1 MSDAKKR
8 CNSKVNVKTT
18 KLQTGDQ
25 ILVHLSKVN
34 KSLPPFNAEPYVV
47 IDIKGPVVIF
57 WNNSEKTKMQNIPDS
72 VYVNYYD
79 IPGNDRATSEIN
91 NSASSLQSLY
101 LDGNATDNDME
112 Q

>member
-18 KLQTGDQ
+18 KIQTGDQ

-47 IDIKGPVVIF
+47 IDIKGTVVIF
-57 WNNSEKTKMQNIPDS
+57 
-72 VYVNYYD
+72 
-79 IPGNDRATSEIN
+79 
-91 NSASSLQSLY
+91 
-101 LDGNATDNDME
+101 
-112 Q
+112 

>member
-18 KLQTGDQ
+18 KIQTGDQ

-47 IDIKGPVVIF
+47 TDIKGPVVIF
-57 WNNSEKTKMQNIPDS
+57 
-72 VYVNYYD
+72 
-79 IPGNDRATSEIN
+79 
-91 NSASSLQSLY
+91 
-101 LDGNATDNDME
+101 
-112 Q
+112 